1 MVSCT
6 LTHSGNRCVWRTAFQ
21 QALGLER
28 RSREAPGVGPQ
39 PRGPTIQGEAGE
51 ASSNYNLMRSR
62 AVELREGAGVDSDP
76 REA

>member
-1 MVSCT
+1 M
-6 LTHSGNRCVWRTAFQ
+6 
-21 QALGLER
+21 ER